1 MIARPKLKAAI
12 SPKDFR
18 RKLAEMASD
27 LARTIELNVEAF
39 SSDPAAKAERIRRA
53 SAWGE
58 DGFRFFMETYL
69 PHYVRG
75 EASLF
80 HDAVFP
86 RAP

>member
-39 SSDPAAKAERIRRA
+39 SSDPAAKAERMPCVAARRERKNV
-53 SAWGE
+53 S
-58 DGFRFFMETYL
+58 
-69 PHYVRG
+69 
-75 EASLF
+75 
-80 HDAVFP
+80 
-86 RAP
+86 